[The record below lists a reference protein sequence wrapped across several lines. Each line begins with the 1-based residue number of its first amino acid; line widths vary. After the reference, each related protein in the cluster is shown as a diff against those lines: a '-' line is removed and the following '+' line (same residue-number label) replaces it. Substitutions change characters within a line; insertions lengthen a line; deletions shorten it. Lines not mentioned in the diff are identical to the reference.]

1 MYLYFYFSNWVSM
14 SFNVTQTISSPQL
27 SSRTL
32 TTPASPNFN
41 QPSEHERECWIVC
54 RNRFKCVILLSV
66 PVNFFMLMVY
76 SLVMNVSLLNPV
88 NWVREFFTFP
98 VLLLMLAVVTHGYF
112 TLKDLLQE
120 KVYYATRLSKFIK
133 RFNHDSILLSL
144 DIFIG
149 IFTAVMFI
157 RYLGDNF
164 KTFTL
169 LEEKKKFLNEKFTF
183 LILNGAFIRCY
194 FYFKQR
200 DESLNFPMVYQS
212 RALELK
218 RQIITVLKASF
229 YNSLVSTCHFLGFY
243 TIFGSFYCHALQKV
257 PFMGIEDTTIM
268 GVIATVFNPRLVI
281 YSWILSSLI
290 WSNMEIMN
298 RIVHLY
304 ATAPKEFPIG
314 GSSFTLADALTMS
327 KFKITQQLAAQD
339 LYLLADNPSSVRRK
353 QFYELSVPG
362 GHPHNWKHLV
372 QKTVEIIDSFSND
385 LKMTVESISK
395 IQSTSNNANEKAYQ
409 ATFQFFEGK
418 RLAREFNN
426 FNGIRSLSSNAPL
439 HMQPMSTEKKPSSII
454 DNVKKRLMQ
463 NKFIF
468 FFLGTNEYAKLNF
481 LMVQNAQTI
490 SWITQGISGIIVR
503 SIQEDSYGVVQ
514 HDIKLITKSF
524 IKLKNML
531 DKCGTVSSVAKDR
544 HFLAM
549 KSAVRRSLYRVVEK
563 FSRFFDDLLM
573 DPEDVR
579 ALHAFVTYKEL

>member
-1 MYLYFYFSNWVSM
+1 M
-14 SFNVTQTISSPQL
+14 SFNVTQTISSPQI

-32 TTPASPNFN
+32 TTTASPSNFN

-54 RNRFKCVILLSV
+54 RSRFKCVILLSV

-76 SLVMNVSLLNPV
+76 SLVMNVSLLNPL

-98 VLLLMLAVVTHGYF
+98 VLLLMLAVVIHGYF

-120 KVYYATRLSKFIK
+120 KIFYATRISKFIK
-133 RFNHDSILLSL
+133 RFHQDSIMLTLNILL
-144 DIFIG
+144 G

-200 DESLNFPMVYQS
+200 DDSLNFPMVYQS

-229 YNSLVSTCHFLGFY
+229 YNSLLPTCHFLGFY
-243 TIFGSFYCHALQKV
+243 TIFGSFYCHTLQKI
-257 PFMGIEDTTIM
+257 PFMGIEDTTII

-290 WSNMEIMN
+290 WSNMEIMS

-304 ATAPKEFPIG
+304 ATAPKQFPIG

-327 KFKITQQLAAQD
+327 KFRIAQQLAAQD
-339 LYLLADNPSSVRRK
+339 LYLLADNPSNVRRK

-372 QKTVEIIDSFSND
+372 QKTVEIIDLFTNE

-395 IQSTSNNANEKAYQ
+395 IQSTSNSEIENAYKATY
-409 ATFQFFEGK
+409 QFFEGK

-426 FNGIRSLSSNAPL
+426 FNGIRSLASNAPL
-439 HMQPMSTEKKPSSII
+439 HMQPMSTEKQPSSII
-454 DNVKKRLMQ
+454 DDVKKRLLQ
-463 NKFIF
+463 NKFVF